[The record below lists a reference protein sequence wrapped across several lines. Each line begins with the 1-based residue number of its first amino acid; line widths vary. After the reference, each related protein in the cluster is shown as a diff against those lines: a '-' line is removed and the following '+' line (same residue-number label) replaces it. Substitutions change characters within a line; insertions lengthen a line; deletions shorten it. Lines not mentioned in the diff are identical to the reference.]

1 MLNIFC
7 QLTNILDIMNNKE
20 DKLSKKIG
28 IKIKLERTKR
38 GLSQEQLAEL
48 ADISRNYMGAIERGT
63 SSPTIDMLNQIA
75 QALEIELVELINVSK
90 VDL

>member
-1 MLNIFC
+1 
-7 QLTNILDIMNNKE
+7 MNNKE